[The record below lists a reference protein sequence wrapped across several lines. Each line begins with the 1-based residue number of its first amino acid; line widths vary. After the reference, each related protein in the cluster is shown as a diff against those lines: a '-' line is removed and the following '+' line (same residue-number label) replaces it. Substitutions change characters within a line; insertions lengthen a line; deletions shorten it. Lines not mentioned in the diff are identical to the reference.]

1 MERHGSETYFV
12 LGETVGGRDRTLA
25 SELEAQTKAF
35 RFSRLGPRA
44 RSASRPSR
52 SWGLGAVTAIS
63 DPTDA
68 GEGSTRGRLHGTRGS
83 RHRTDV

>member
-1 MERHGSETYFV
+1 MKRHGSETYFV

-25 SELEAQTKAF
+25 SELKAQTPAF

-52 SWGLGAVTAIS
+52 RCGVREIS
-63 DPTDA
+63 SRDP
-68 GEGSTRGRLHGTRGS
+68 EIEISRGNDPPTLP
-83 RHRTDV
+83 